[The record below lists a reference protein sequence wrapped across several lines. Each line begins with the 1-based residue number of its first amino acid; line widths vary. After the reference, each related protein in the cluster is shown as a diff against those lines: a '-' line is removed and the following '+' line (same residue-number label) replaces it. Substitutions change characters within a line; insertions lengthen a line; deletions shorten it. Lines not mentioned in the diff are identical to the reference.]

1 MSNNENDWGYGI
13 RITTSSDNI
22 LTYVGSLFE
31 TIEGVKTRW
40 CAWDEIEPYNDK
52 FGGHIFVSRENEVVA
67 SLVMDGD
74 VSEQVAKE
82 FAETMFKALSNDDTK
97 VVLEY
102 YGKGDDILLE
112 LRN

>member
-1 MSNNENDWGYGI
+1 MLNTEQDWNYGI
-13 RITTSSDNI
+13 TITTKSDNI

-40 CAWDEIEPYNDK
+40 CAWDEIEPYGDK
-52 FGGHIFVSRENEVVA
+52 FDGHIFVSGEHEVVA
-67 SLVMDGD
+67 SLAMDGD

-112 LRN
+112 LKN